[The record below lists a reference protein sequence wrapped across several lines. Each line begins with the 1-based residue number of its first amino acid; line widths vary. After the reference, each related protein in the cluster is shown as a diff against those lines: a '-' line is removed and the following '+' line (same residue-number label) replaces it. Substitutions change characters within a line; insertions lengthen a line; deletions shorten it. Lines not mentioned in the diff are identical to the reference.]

1 MGLWPFHFH
10 HHLSKYINKLFTLLI
25 MYYFIFLFNRSHSW
39 RDFTVTV
46 KDSIF
51 VGTTSGFDCSSSPP
65 ITHNTSPANWPR
77 GTPVRNAGIVF
88 SSFGSSGIG
97 FGKPWYKPKSYN
109 AIRGQTVI
117 DVS

>member
-1 MGLWPFHFH
+1 MTFYSFN
-10 HHLSKYINKLFTLLI
+10 YVF
-25 MYYFIFLFNRSHSW
+25 FIILFNRSHSW

-77 GTPVRNAGIVF
+77 DTPVRNAGIVF

>member
-1 MGLWPFHFH
+1 MTFYSFN
-10 HHLSKYINKLFTLLI
+10 YVF
-25 MYYFIFLFNRSHSW
+25 FIILFNRSHSW

-65 ITHNTSPANWPR
+65 ITHITSPANWPR
-77 GTPVRNAGIVF
+77 DTPVRNAGIVF
-88 SSFGSSGIG
+88 SSFGSGGIG
-97 FGKPWYKPKSYN
+97 FGKPWYKPKNYN